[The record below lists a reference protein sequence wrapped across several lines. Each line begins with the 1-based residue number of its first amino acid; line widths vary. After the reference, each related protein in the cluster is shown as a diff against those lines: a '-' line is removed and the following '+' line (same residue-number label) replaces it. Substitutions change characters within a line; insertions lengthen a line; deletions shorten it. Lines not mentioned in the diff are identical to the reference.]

1 MSGQTAETK
10 VQSKPSG
17 VFAEIA
23 RRNEE
28 IRSDKSLDLW
38 IPGYEGMIKVRYR
51 LLGDT
56 EMDELV
62 ERASKVKPGD
72 DGGVA
77 ADRRFL
83 ADGLVRMCECII
95 VREDGTDLTL
105 EDDKGPVRFD
115 RRFAAL
121 IEERTGIQVDGET
134 ATEIMENFF
143 CPLTEPDNPASPRA
157 FPNAIA
163 RHNSAVISWY
173 QGERDSIEAELLG
186 N

>member
-1 MSGQTAETK
+1 MSDQTAETK
-10 VQSKPSG
+10 VQAPSG
-17 VFAEIA
+17 VFAQIA

-51 LLGDT
+51 LLGDA

-62 ERASKVKPGD
+62 ERAGKVKP

-83 ADGLVRMCECII
+83 ADGLVRMCDCII
-95 VREDGTDLTL
+95 VREGDTDMTL
-105 EDDKGPVRFD
+105 KDDKGPVRFD

-121 IEERTGIQVDGET
+121 IEGRTGIQVDGET

-143 CPLTEPDNPASPRA
+143 CPLTDADNPASPRA

-163 RHNSAVISWY
+163 RHNTAVISWY
-173 QGERDSIEAELLG
+173 QGERDAIEAELLG